1 MKKTKTDNRFKRFL
15 SACLPW
21 LAALIPAALG
31 TFLYFFAGSS
41 KTFSDWYAHRIYS
54 LWVGTVG
61 RVFGW
66 LPFSVNEFGIYVLIL
81 LGIFWLVRDIARLI
95 RRRQAKGWAKRW
107 LRTIQI
113 ASGSMWLV
121 FMLGCG
127 INYNR
132 STFAEEYKLDLSGG
146 TKEELYYLTQIMVER
161 VNALADSV
169 TRDADGV
176 MQLEPDYKDQ
186 AITAM
191 RSLGDEYEVLQ
202 GFYPQPKAVFF
213 SEFLSHEHICGIHSP
228 YTSEAQY
235 NRLITPYN
243 IPHTICHELSHLKGY
258 MREDEANFVGYLAC
272 VTSDDASFR
281 YSGYCLGYIYISNAL
296 YTVDYDHW
304 DEQRLLLCD
313 AVSKDLSENS
323 IYWSRYQTKLA
334 EIKQTVNDN
343 YLKFNHQEDGVKS
356 YGRVV
361 DLLLAYY
368 RNEINKRMLTDG
380 K

>member
-1 MKKTKTDNRFKRFL
+1 MSLAL
-15 SACLPW
+15 SW
-21 LAALIPAALG
+21 LAALIPAAIG
-31 TFLYFFAGSS
+31 TFLYFYAGSH
-41 KTFSDWYAHRIYS
+41 KAFANWYAHKIYP
-54 LWVGTVG
+54 LWVGSVG
-61 RVFGW
+61 CVFGW
-66 LPFSVNEFGIYVLIL
+66 LPFSVNELGIYVLLL
-81 LGIFWLVRDIARLI
+81 LGIFWIVRDITRLI
-95 RRRQAKGWAKRW
+95 GRRQKKNWAGRW
-107 LRTIQI
+107 LRTIL
-113 ASGSMWLV
+113 AAAGSMWLI

-132 STFAEEYKLDLSGG
+132 STFAEEYSLDLSGG

-161 VNALADSV
+161 VNALADHV
-169 TRDADGV
+169 TRDGDGV
-176 MQLEPDYKDQ
+176 MQLEADYKDQ
-186 AITAM
+186 AIIAM
-191 RSLGDEYEVLQ
+191 KKLGEEYDILK

-213 SEFLSHEHICGIHSP
+213 SEFLSHEHICGVHSP

-243 IPHTICHELSHLKGY
+243 IPHTICHELSHLKGF

-272 VTSDDASFR
+272 VSSEDASLK
-281 YSGYCLGYIYISNAL
+281 YSGYCLGYIYVSNAL
-296 YTVDYDHW
+296 YSVDYDHW

-313 AVSKDLSENS
+313 EVSKDLSENS

-334 EIKQTVNDN
+334 EIKETVNDT
-343 YLKFNHQEDGVKS
+343 YLKLNHQEDGVKS

-368 RNEINKRMLTDG
+368 RNEITERMLTDG